1 MRSATLSRLRKRSG
15 LNTQTVST
23 YNEEKKKRK
32 KPLRHKGP
40 MGQLKPGV
48 HSLQSLLKI
57 FEFGK
62 QLKLPLFKDSRS
74 VFEKQ
79 GERVIKFRKIA
90 KKRGMKNPEAAG
102 ERMYHKWRKKH
113 GIKHDEGGFKSILGN
128 VKK

>member
-1 MRSATLSRLRKRSG
+1 MKSATLSRLRKRSG
-15 LNTQTVST
+15 LNTQTVAT

-32 KPLRHKGP
+32 KPLQHKGP

-48 HSLQSLLKI
+48 HSLQSLLEI

-90 KKRGMKNPEAAG
+90 QKRGMKNPEAAG
-102 ERMYHKWRKKH
+102 
-113 GIKHDEGGFKSILGN
+113 
-128 VKK
+128 

>member
-1 MRSATLSRLRKRSG
+1 MKSATLSRLRKRSG
-15 LNTQTVST
+15 LNTQTVAT

-32 KPLRHKGP
+32 KPLQHKGP

-48 HSLQSLLKI
+48 HSLQSLLEI

-90 KKRGMKNPEAAG
+90 QKRGMKNPEAAG